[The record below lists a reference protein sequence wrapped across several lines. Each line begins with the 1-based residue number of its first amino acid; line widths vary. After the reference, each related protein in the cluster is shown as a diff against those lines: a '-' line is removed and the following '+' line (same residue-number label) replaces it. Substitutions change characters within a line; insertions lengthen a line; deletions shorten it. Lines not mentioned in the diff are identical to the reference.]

1 MRAWVCVCGWVC
13 VCLRVCV
20 CVPGCTSVCA
30 LVCVSLRE
38 FTRVSKWWF
47 LCAQFQEAGRVS
59 GPYRLPPLRHQTKP
73 ASGLLCAAAAIV
85 SNVFEINV
93 SHSMGLVPELI
104 IYAESGLA
112 AEEQEHGKYFMF
124 LH

>member
-1 MRAWVCVCGWVC
+1 MVVSLCT
-13 VCLRVCV
+13 
-20 CVPGCTSVCA
+20 VPGGGTCQRSVPPPPI
-30 LVCVSLRE
+30 
-38 FTRVSKWWF
+38 TPPDK
-47 LCAQFQEAGRVS
+47 AGVR
-59 GPYRLPPLRHQTKP
+59 PPLCR
-73 ASGLLCAAAAIV
+73 SRLAIV